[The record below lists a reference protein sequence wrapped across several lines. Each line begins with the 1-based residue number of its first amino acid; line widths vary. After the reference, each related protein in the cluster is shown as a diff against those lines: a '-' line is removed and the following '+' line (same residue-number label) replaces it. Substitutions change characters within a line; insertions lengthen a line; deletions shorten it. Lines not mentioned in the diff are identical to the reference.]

1 MDAVAHEP
9 LNLPTLWAGRRLQ
22 YQAWCPGAAHAAS
35 PERLHGGGGAGG
47 EERGRRSWRASLGSC
62 KFDSAQTNRGV
73 CKKQKNKS
81 IHLLKMMKTMKV
93 LLRSHRSTPA
103 AERDVL
109 LTLDTN
115 FSPVLASEI

>member
-47 EERGRRSWRASLGSC
+47 EGAVRASLGSC

-73 CKKQKNKS
+73 CKKKKKS
-81 IHLLKMMKTMKV
+81 VHLLKMMKTMKV
-93 LLRSHRSTPA
+93 LLLSHRSTPA